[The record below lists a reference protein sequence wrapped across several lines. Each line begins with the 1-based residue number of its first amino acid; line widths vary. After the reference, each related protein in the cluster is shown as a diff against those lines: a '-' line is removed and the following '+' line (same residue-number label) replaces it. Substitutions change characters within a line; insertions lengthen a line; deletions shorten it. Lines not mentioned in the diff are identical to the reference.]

1 MYQFPHPDEILNSA
15 ADLLAFARI
24 SADQLC
30 QPDQSLQD
38 VLAALRAAEE
48 IQPVRVTRHFARRI
62 ESGNPRDPLLLQTLP
77 SVNELSSPSDYTRNP
92 LKEQYRGQNLLAKY
106 SGRVLLIASNAC
118 GGSCRFC
125 FRRFSLKNREEN
137 ETGETA
143 QNGGSSSQAAGSQIP
158 HLLSAIDFI
167 KKSPDVK
174 EVILSGGDP
183 LRLDNGQL
191 RELFNRLTEIEH
203 IKRIRVHS
211 RMTIYYPPRI
221 DDELLQIFSEV
232 ADKKKGL
239 IFVSHVNHANEIDEE
254 VVQAFDRLR
263 KTGAV
268 MLQQGTLLK
277 GVNDSADVLCALY
290 EKLIDC
296 GVVPYYLHVL
306 DRVAGAA
313 HFLVDDK
320 TALALIAEIRNRLP
334 GYAVPRLAREV
345 PGEGAKRILG

>member
-143 QNGGSSSQAAGSQIP
+143 QNGGSSSQVAGSQIP

-211 RMTIYYPPRI
+211 RMTIYYPSRV

-263 KTGAV
+263 KAGAV

-277 GVNDSADVLCALY
+277 GVNDSADALCALY

-320 TALALIAEIRNRLP
+320 TALELIAEIRNRLP

>member
-263 KTGAV
+263 KAGAV

-320 TALALIAEIRNRLP
+320 TALELIAEIRNRLP
-334 GYAVPRLAREV
+334 GYAVPRLAREI